1 MIRHADARLIPLT
14 GGVSSEIY
22 RVEDGDEVFVVKRAL
37 RKLKVA
43 DEWYADT
50 SRNHFEQAYM
60 RYVAA
65 HFPSGVPQLVYS
77 NPQAGYFAMEY
88 LDGFRNW
95 KSDLMDGVF
104 YRQLAEEAGRL
115 LGHIHR
121 KSWNDPDA
129 RAQFD
134 ALDNFDQLRIDP
146 YLRTTAGKHPP
157 LAAAILAEAE
167 RLYQS
172 RQCLMHGDF
181 SPKNMLHRDGR
192 LVVLDCEVA
201 CYADAAFDLSFL
213 LNHLLLK
220 GLYHAPATTALP
232 SLFAAVVK
240 AYSETMG
247 PLASQVLEPAAG
259 LLPMLLLARVDGKSP
274 VEYLTPKNKRMRA
287 NLP

>member
-1 MIRHADARLIPLT
+1 M
-14 GGVSSEIY
+14 
-22 RVEDGDEVFVVKRAL
+22 VKRAL

-65 HFPSGVPQLVYS
+65 HFPSGVPQLIYS

-121 KSWNDPDA
+121 MSWNDLDA
-129 RAQFD
+129 GAQFD

-146 YLRTTAGKHPP
+146 YLRTTAGKHPSV
-157 LAAAILAEAE
+157 ASAILP
-167 RLYQS
+167 RLS
-172 RQCLMHGDF
+172 GF
-181 SPKNMLHRDGR
+181 TK
-192 LVVLDCEVA
+192 
-201 CYADAAFDLSFL
+201 AA
-213 LNHLLLK
+213 N
-220 GLYHAPATTALP
+220 A
-232 SLFAAVVK
+232 
-240 AYSETMG
+240 
-247 PLASQVLEPAAG
+247 
-259 LLPMLLLARVDGKSP
+259 
-274 VEYLTPKNKRMRA
+274 
-287 NLP
+287 